1 MQVKGPSQSQSKNN
15 AIVDLLLIFIPTWV
29 LLFSREAI
37 NSEWVSN
44 LGRLAMI
51 VFTLWLINHRGNG
64 LRNLG
69 VKRPEKVLKTI
80 GLGFGL
86 MLLGIIVAGAAQE
99 FLISLP
105 GITLPESDLSR
116 FSNLEGNLPVLFFW
130 LVTIWTTVAF
140 GEELIWRA
148 FLLDRL
154 GTLFGNGVLQNG
166 VVVLLSAALFG
177 LAHFYQGT
185 MGMITAGILG
195 GLYVL
200 AYRKLGRNLWV
211 VVIAHGLTD
220 TLSIISIYSGR
231 M

>member
-1 MQVKGPSQSQSKNN
+1 MQVKGPSQSQSKNT

-29 LLFSREAI
+29 LIFSREAI

-44 LGRLAMI
+44 LGRLAVI

-69 VKRPEKVLKTI
+69 VKRPEKVLKII

-105 GITLPESDLSR
+105 GIPLPESDLSR
-116 FSNLEGNLPVLFFW
+116 FSSLEGNLPVLFFW
-130 LVTIWTTVAF
+130 LVTVWTTVAF

-154 GTLFGNGVLQNG
+154 GTLFGKGVLQNS

-211 VVIAHGLTD
+211 VFIAHGLTD
-220 TLSIISIYSGR
+220 TLSIISTYSGR